1 MITTDFIFVKVQLWT
16 LNLYRIIHQIWFKPT
31 SKFERMISLS
41 DQVLPLEAESEQSDH
56 DLM

>member
-1 MITTDFIFVKVQLWT
+1 MITSDFIFVKVQLWT
-16 LNLYRIIHQIWFKPT
+16 LNLSRIIHQIWFKPS
-31 SKFERMISLS
+31 SKFERMIFLS